1 VLVVGDTLWAIQ
13 AAAGTWAAVMSS
25 NATYPAVHWIAATA
39 VYVARPPR
47 MVTPGVVRTHAAAL
61 TAGVAALGLLVANAW
76 ADLPAFSVVLAGFAL
91 LSAIHRSALAL
102 ATSVRQSLAAAR
114 ERELVDE
121 VRFAMTEE
129 ALELHFQPLVDTRT
143 GTVSGA
149 EALLR
154 WTRDGV
160 NVPPDRFLPAVERSE
175 LMRPLTDYVLEKALA
190 QVATWGRA
198 RRLGQSRHRQPR
210 RAGPA
215 RARARRP
222 APPRAPALAA
232 DARDHRDRRD
242 RGQRDGR
249 ERARRARPASRSA
262 RSRSTA
268 ASCAR
273 CTRRS
278 GRSWPRRSTSRM
290 RSGCAWSP
298 RASRTRARCGPCA
311 SSDATSRR
319 ATTSPAD

>member
-190 QVATWGRA
+190 QVATRDGLA
-198 RRLGQSRHRQPR
+198 VSVNLATANLAEPDQ
-210 RAGPA
+210 PA
-215 RARARRP
+215 RVRA
-222 APPRAPALAA
+222 AT
-232 DARDHRDRRD
+232 
-242 RGQRDGR
+242 
-249 ERARRARPASRSA
+249 
-262 RSRSTA
+262 RSR
-268 ASCAR
+268 
-273 CTRRS
+273 
-278 GRSWPRRSTSRM
+278 PR
-290 RSGCAWSP
+290 G
-298 RASRTRARCGPCA
+298 
-311 SSDATSRR
+311 
-319 ATTSPAD
+319 